1 MSSSVK
7 ALFEKIDDYKRQ
19 YYKNLLI
26 KGSLFTLAL
35 LLSSFLLLNTIE
47 YFGRFSS
54 VIRGALLFA
63 FIGIVLYSLIFWV
76 IKPILYLMHFNE
88 PLTYEKAANEIG
100 KFFPEVGDR
109 LLNTLQ
115 LAQFSERENALLQAS
130 IDQKSQDLKFVRF
143 ADAVKFG
150 ENKKY
155 LKYAIPPLVLVL
167 LIAAVSPKFF
177 KNSTERI
184 VYFQKDFAEEAPFKF
199 EITNDELKAVKNEDF
214 ILNLK
219 LIGNAVPE
227 AVYLVANDRKFK
239 MNSADSKTYSFTFSK
254 VQNPVDFHF
263 LASGYKSNEF
273 ELELI
278 SRPNLLSFDVA
289 LNYPSYL
296 NKSNEAFNNVG
307 NLVVPEGTTIQ
318 WNFKAVNTDSLYL
331 SFDSEGKV
339 LAKDGFGDNFSYVKR
354 LKNSSSYQIH
364 LKNEFS
370 SNRENVDFYI
380 NVIPDRYPQIQLEQL
395 RDSTLFNYI
404 VLGGNITDDYGL
416 SQFKLFYKAIRDNN
430 QNQPFA
436 EANVAFNKSQVSQ
449 SFYYQMPLADLQLN
463 PGDKVEYYLQL
474 WDNDGVNGAKSTKTP
489 TMTLA
494 LPSAKMYDAEIEKAT
509 EKTED
514 MLEKLNE
521 KSKKLKT
528 ELTNLENRL
537 KSKKDLD
544 FQEKKQLEE
553 LIRKRDELN
562 NELKNLQQQFDEMQE
577 KANRFQQQSPQLQ
590 EKMQQLK
597 KLMNE
602 LMNDETNKMYEE
614 LKKLLDK
621 DMDEKTI
628 EQLEKLKNKERNMDK
643 EIDRTLKLF
652 KQLQLQQKVEKTAKE
667 LEKLAEKQDKLGDE
681 TKKEEELNKDKEKDS
696 ANKDKEQ
703 GKDKDKE
710 KSDKEKSDENK
721 DGKKDD
727 SKDGKKDDSKDGKK
741 EDSKDNKDQNQ
752 DGNKDKSDE
761 LKKEQEKLSKEFED
775 MKEKMKDI
783 EQLSK
788 DLKKDLDPQKED
800 QEEISKEQKNA
811 EKQLD
816 QKQNNSAS
824 KSQKKAANKMKKMAQ
839 EMSESMQSQEMK
851 EMDEDMD
858 ALRAILENLVKLSFD
873 QEGLMKDFRN
883 MTVSDPRFVK
893 LSQDQL
899 KLQDDAKIIEDSLYS
914 LAKRVM
920 QIQSFITRE
929 VTTMRNSMDESVKF
943 IKERKL
949 NVASA
954 KQQFAM
960 TSINNLALMLSDT
973 FNQMQQ
979 MMANAMPGSGK
990 KGKKNK
996 NPGQMPLG
1004 EMQQKINEGMEKMG
1018 QGNKP
1023 GRQMS
1028 EEAARLAQEQAK
1040 LRKMIQQLQEDLKGT
1055 EAGKKL
1061 GNELKELEKKMD
1073 ENETDLVNKRVNPE
1087 LMKRTR
1093 ELQTR
1098 LLEAE
1103 KAIKQQEE
1111 DPTRQSRTAQ
1121 QFNRQAPPSM
1131 EKFLQEKVK
1140 QVELIRTVPPNYTPF
1155 YKKQTDNYFRKIK

>member
-7 ALFEKIDDYKRQ
+7 ALFEKIDEYKRQ

-26 KGSLFTLAL
+26 KGSLFTLAI

-63 FIGIVLYSLIFWV
+63 FIGVALYSLIFWV
-76 IKPILYLMHFNE
+76 IKPVLYLLHFNE
-88 PLTYEKAANEIG
+88 PLTYEKAAKEIG

-115 LAQFSERENALLQAS
+115 LAQFSEKENALLQAS

-143 ADAVKFG
+143 ADAVKIS

-155 LKYAIPPLVLVL
+155 LKYALPPLVLIL

-199 EITNDELKAVKNEDF
+199 AITNDELKAVKNEDF
-214 ILNLK
+214 VLNLK

-239 MNSADSKTYSFTFSK
+239 MSSEDNKTYSFTFSK

-263 LASGYKSNEF
+263 LASGFKSNEF

-296 NKSNEAFNNVG
+296 NKANEGFNNVG
-307 NLVVPEGTTIQ
+307 NLVVPEGTTVQ

-331 SFDSEGKV
+331 SFDNEDKL

-380 NVIPDRYPQIQLEQL
+380 NVIPDKYPQIQLEQL
-395 RDSTLFNYI
+395 KDSTLFNYI

-416 SQFKLFYKAIRDNN
+416 SQFKLFYKTIKDNN

-436 EANVAFNKSQVSQ
+436 SMDVAFNRSQVSQ
-449 SFYYQMPLADLQLN
+449 SFYYQMPLTDLQLS

-474 WDNDGVNGAKSTKTP
+474 WDNDGVNGSKSTKTAV
-489 TMTLA
+489 MTLA
-494 LPSAKMYDAEIEKAT
+494 LPSAKLYDAEIEKAT

-514 MLEKLNE
+514 MLEKLSE
-521 KSKKLKT
+521 KSKKLKN
-528 ELTNLENRL
+528 ELANIENRL

-562 NELKNLQQQFDEMQE
+562 NELKSLQEQFDQMQE

-602 LMNDETNKMYEE
+602 LMNDETSKMYEE

-652 KQLQLQQKVEKTAKE
+652 KQLQLKQKVEKTAQE

-681 TKKEEELNKDKEKDS
+681 TKKQEELNKD
-696 ANKDKEQ
+696 A
-703 GKDKDKE
+703 E
-710 KSDKEKSDENK
+710 KSDNKDQNK

-727 SKDGKKDDSKDGKK
+727 VK
-741 EDSKDNKDQNQ
+741 ENKDQNK
-752 DGNKDKSDE
+752 DGKNDDSKENKDQNKENGKDDKNES
-761 LKKEQEKLSKEFED
+761 LKQEQDKLNKEFED

-788 DLKKDLDPQKED
+788 ELKKDMDSQKQEQED
-800 QEEISKEQKNA
+800 ISKEQQNA
-811 EKQLD
+811 KKQLD

-824 KSQKKAANKMKKMAQ
+824 KSQKNAANKMKKMAQ
-839 EMSESMQSQEMK
+839 QMSESMQSQEMK
-851 EMDEDMD
+851 EMNEDID

-883 MTVSDPRFVK
+883 MTVTDPRFVK

-914 LAKRVM
+914 LAKRVLQM
-920 QIQSFITRE
+920 QSFVTKE
-929 VTTMRNSMDESVKF
+929 VTSMRNSMDESVKF

-949 NVASA
+949 NVAAA

-990 KGKKNK
+990 SGKKSK
-996 NPGQMPLG
+996 NPAQMPLG
-1004 EMQQKINEGMEKMG
+1004 EMQEKLNQGMQQMG
-1018 QGNKP
+1018 QGNQNGK
-1023 GRQMS
+1023 QLS
-1028 EEAARLAQEQAK
+1028 QEAARLAQEQAK

-1087 LMKRTR
+1087 LMKRSR
-1093 ELQTR
+1093 EIQTR